1 MKILSDSQLY
11 PSSKPFLPPQS
22 SQLFPAFPMITPSFL
37 SPTIGGAENVVVQEN
52 EDTEE
57 ITEAARD
64 DLADAAEASEM
75 TNTKS
80 NNDTNG
86 PSHREAMNQILKKL
100 ALKSQENLKKSKEE
114 SCRYSHIFYDNCCD

>member
-11 PSSKPFLPPQS
+11 PSSKPFFPPPQS
-22 SQLFPAFPMITPSFL
+22 SHLFPAFPMITPNFL
-37 SPTIGGAENVVVQEN
+37 SPTIAGAENERNDQEN
-52 EDTEE
+52 EDSEE
-57 ITEAARD
+57 ITEARD
-64 DLADAAEASEM
+64 DTAESAEASEM

-114 SCRYSHIFYDNCCD
+114 SCRFTNIF